1 VAATLFMDGSEPDST
16 AKGELAQ
23 DRAELVGCAREGG
36 FDGLASLVKVAPA
49 FVVDGEDGSW
59 PEQAAEVDGFAG
71 RSWCSGPAR

>member
-23 DRAELVGCAREGG
+23 DRADLVGCAREGG

-59 PEQAAEVDGFAG
+59 
-71 RSWCSGPAR
+71 RSRRQRSTASRAVMV